1 MVDERSPADAAGHD
15 VGERD
20 REPAAG
26 DGVTGRYQL
35 AADGTVVAV
44 DDGFCRLTGYRHA
57 EVVGEHVSTLFGDDG
72 SERYGAALGKVRQ
85 RGELCRTDV
94 AVTLDTAGGD
104 RIPCTVHVQALGGE
118 SGMWSSVGEFD
129 PQETDETPAASTA
142 GQDGPTAGGAE
153 PSSSLTDRIRALS
166 RELGTAS
173 TRAELAECVCEW
185 LVALPQYGAAWVGR
199 SHCSDA
205 VLEPEATAEVEGV
218 TLRTDGDGPVG
229 RAVATAE
236 VQVTATDAAADLP
249 AALADTGTT
258 VAAVPLVHGETVYG
272 LLVVTATAEGALG
285 PAERAAF
292 ADVGTVVGH
301 ALCCLRARRTLMTGR
316 VTEVTLRVRDGGS
329 VLSALSERLDC
340 RVTVEGV
347 VSTPDGRPRHYVTV
361 HAPATDRIR
370 AVGADWP
377 AVERF
382 EIVSEHD
389 DACVV
394 TVEPPEPT
402 LHRVTAE
409 HGGSVRDLVF
419 ECGDARVTIEL
430 PDADGT
436 RELLAALRAKFETV
450 TLAAQ
455 RETDRS
461 IQTRRQFRSALLDR
475 LSDRQQTALRLAYR
489 AGYFNWPR
497 ESTGEDI
504 AASMD
509 VSAPT
514 FHKHLR
520 HAEEKLASAVV
531 APEEGY

>member
-1 MVDERSPADAAGHD
+1 MVDERSPADAAGHG

-20 REPAAG
+20 RALAERG
-26 DGVTGRYQL
+26 ERTGRYQL

-44 DDGFCRLTGYRHA
+44 DDGLCRLTGYSHA
-57 EVVGEHVSTLFGDDG
+57 EVIDEHVSFLLGEEG
-72 SERYGAALGKVRQ
+72 SERYGVALGKVRQ
-85 RGELCRTDV
+85 RGELCRTDI
-94 AVTLDTAGGD
+94 AVTLATADGD
-104 RIPCTVHVQALGGE
+104 PLPCTVDLQALGGG
-118 SGMWSSVGEFD
+118 SGAWASLGELR
-129 PQETDETPAASTA
+129 PQRVEDSADATPRQGESTA
-142 GQDGPTAGGAE
+142 GRSADSAP
-153 PSSSLTDRIRALS
+153 LTDRIYGLS
-166 RELGTAS
+166 RVLGTAT
-173 TRAELAECVCEW
+173 TRAELAERVCER
-185 LVALPQYGAAWVGR
+185 LAARPEYRAVWFGR

-205 VLEPEATAEVEGV
+205 VLEPDATAGVDDV
-218 TLRTDGDGPVG
+218 TLRTDGGGPVE
-229 RAVATAE
+229 RAVETAA
-236 VQVTATDAAADLP
+236 VQVAETDATTDLP
-249 AALADTGTT
+249 VDLTETGAT

-272 LLVVTATAEGALG
+272 LLVVTAVEADPLG

-292 ADVGTVVGH
+292 ADIGGAIGH
-301 ALCCLRARRTLMTGR
+301 ALCCQRARRTLMTGR

-329 VLSALSERLDC
+329 VLPALSDRLDC

-347 VSTPDGRPRHYVTV
+347 VSTTDGRPQHYVTV
-361 HAPATDRIR
+361 HSADTDRIR
-370 AVGADWP
+370 AVGDDLP
-377 AVERF
+377 GVERF

-394 TVEPPEPT
+394 RVEPPEPT

-409 HGGSVRDLVF
+409 HGGSVQELAF
-419 ECGDARVTIEL
+419 ECGDATVTVEL

-436 RELLAALRAKFETV
+436 RELLAALRARFETV

-520 HAEEKLASAVV
+520 HAEEKLAGSVV
-531 APEEGY
+531 APEEGC

>member
-15 VGERD
+15 VGRQGGV
-20 REPAAG
+20 PAAR
-26 DGVTGRYQL
+26 DEQTGRYQL

-44 DDGFCRLTGYRHA
+44 DDGLCRLTGYDHV
-57 EVVGEHVSTLFGDDG
+57 EVVDEHVSTLLGADG
-72 SERYGAALGKVRQ
+72 SERYGVALEKARQ
-85 RGELCRTDV
+85 RGALCRTDI

-104 RIPCTVHVQALGGE
+104 RLPCTVRLQALGGGSE
-118 SGMWSSVGEFD
+118 TWASLGELH
-129 PQETDETPAASTA
+129 PQRVAEPADGTTERRDDSTA
-142 GQDGPTAGGAE
+142 GRDAQQP
-153 PSSSLTDRIRALS
+153 LTDRIRGLS
-166 RELGTAS
+166 RELGTAP
-173 TRAELAECVCEW
+173 TRVELAERVCDR
-185 LVALPQYGAAWVGR
+185 LVAIPQYEAVWFGR

-205 VLEPEATAEVEGV
+205 VLEPDATAGV
-218 TLRTDGDGPVG
+218 DDVALQTDGDGPVG
-229 RAVATAE
+229 RAVEAAA
-236 VQVTATDAAADLP
+236 VQVAGTDAAADLP
-249 AALADTGTT
+249 AALAETGTT

-272 LLVVTATAEGALG
+272 VLVVTATGADALG
-285 PAERAAF
+285 PAEQAAF
-292 ADVGTVVGH
+292 ADIGAAIGH

-316 VTEVTLRVRDGGS
+316 VTEVTLQVRDGGS
-329 VLSALSERLDC
+329 VLSSLSDRLDC

-347 VSTPDGRPRHYVTV
+347 VATSDGRPQHYVTV
-361 HAPATDRIR
+361 HSAATDRIR
-370 AVGADWP
+370 AIEDDWP

-394 TVEPPEPT
+394 AVEPPEPT
-402 LHRVTAE
+402 LHWVTAE

-419 ECGDARVTIEL
+419 ECGDATVTVEL

-461 IQTRRQFRSALLDR
+461 VQTRRQFRSALLDR
-475 LSDRQQTALRLAYR
+475 LSDRQRTALRLAYR

-520 HAEEKLASAVV
+520 HAEEKLAGAVV